1 MVALP
6 APAAPTRAPR
16 PDRADDLPAIKA
28 ALAGSIE
35 ALCLD
40 LMGKPAEGGKRA
52 WRYGRAGSLK
62 VEIAGRKAG
71 TWFSHE
77 ETIGGGP
84 LDLVMRARGV
94 DFREAVEWARGWIG
108 GSIQSAPQVD
118 HQRLHEDELREEAA
132 RIAHARAMWG
142 GAGGVVGTLAA
153 RYLVETRAIP
163 LGAVLDA
170 AAADVIRFHP
180 AYATSP
186 DVRASRRGPAVLFKA
201 TDPSGE
207 LVAIQAVRLDP
218 ETGGKITRT
227 NAKITNGVL
236 SRRGGAV
243 RLPGEGSPIIAEGPE
258 TGLSVW
264 ASTRRPV
271 LIALGGIAKMI
282 GAVPRGST
290 VTLARDG
297 DPAGSPADLALGRAA
312 DELVAAGVRVLVA
325 PPPAFEDLKK
335 ADFND
340 VLRRDGPA
348 AVATIIG
355 TARPW
360 GAPTPPPP
368 SNDDPRPPTRP
379 GPPAREFPK
388 AAPHYAA
395 APMPV
400 EIARG
405 RLQETIEAWIAD
417 ALDWMEG
424 MDPRQVG
431 IKAAAGLGKS
441 HATALALATH
451 PAVAERNVEVYV
463 PNHKLA
469 AEWAEKLCEH
479 APHLRVQVIR
489 GREREDLDGP
499 MCRRAKAATAV
510 ARMGAPV
517 YDSLCSNKDTG
528 QTCPFFGSCRY
539 LEQFA
544 DPAPAVRIMVHE
556 YLGLPRQRGL
566 PKPDLVVVDEAFWR
580 VGITHRSLGIDR
592 LTSVRKLRLFD
603 GKEDPGAIADLLVVA
618 GHVRDALLSGKP
630 LLAELRARGV
640 TAEMLRAAAKTEF
653 GGWETVLVT
662 PEMDDDVI
670 LSRISQADRSD
681 ALRLYRLWKLLE
693 TEIDLP
699 RDVAHGVELRRDDR
713 HPDQPDGERQDR
725 VHLHWRQDIRIHG
738 RPVLALDADLDAEIG
753 RAFLPHLDVV
763 HLPVERRATV
773 IQVADTVASKRRLLK
788 GTRPDDD
795 TPRDLLHV
803 VAMIEGEAGA
813 GRRVLTVAPKA
824 VAERLKPMIE
834 GIPGVDLVHFGA
846 VRGLDQ
852 YRDHDTVIVIGRFQ
866 PPPDGIEAPA
876 RGLWFDRPEPL
887 RFLEPDEHG
896 NRMMPGELRG
906 YRTRSGEPVAA
917 NVSVHPDP
925 DVQRLLE
932 QIRECETA
940 QAIDRLRLVHAKTE
954 KTVIVLSSL
963 VLDLTVDRLTTW
975 RDLVGDP
982 AVRMQAEGFIPCS
995 PRDLA
1000 AAYPG
1005 EFATVKAAERW
1016 MERRGAI
1023 CPKTTPK
1030 PLYEDNIRDRGE
1042 FWARWHFRVSGRRGP
1057 PSTILVAPHVSDPRR
1072 WIEERIGPVTA
1083 LWRADPEP
1091 ADLTRADEPPPTP
1104 APEPR
1109 PAPALVVIEADGRRR
1124 MGPARASPAVELVPE
1139 PEPRI
1144 DPRTLFG
1151 PPVRPGYGVPPP
1163 PWLRLPDR
1171 RVPA

>member
-6 APAAPTRAPR
+6 ASAVTPTRAPR

-40 LMGKPAEGGKRA
+40 LMGQPAEGGKRT

-62 VEIAGRKAG
+62 IEIAGRKAG
-71 TWFSHE
+71 HWFSHE
-77 ETIGGGP
+77 ETVGGGP

-118 HQRLHEDELREEAA
+118 HQRLHEEELREEAA
-132 RIAHARAMWG
+132 RIAHARDMWE
-142 GAGGVVGTLAA
+142 GAGGIVGTLAV
-153 RYLVETRAIP
+153 RYLADVRGIP
-163 LGAVLDA
+163 LGTLLDA
-170 AAADVIRFHP
+170 AAADVVRFHP
-180 AYATSP
+180 AYATAP

-201 TDPSGE
+201 TDPSGA

-218 ETGGKITRT
+218 GTGGKITRT
-227 NAKITNGVL
+227 AAKITNGVL

-243 RLPGEGSPIIAEGPE
+243 RLPGEGAPVICEGPE
-258 TGLSVW
+258 TGLSAW
-264 ASTRRPV
+264 AATRRPV
-271 LIALGGIAKMI
+271 MIALGGIAKMI

-290 VTLARDG
+290 VTLARDA

-312 DELVAAGVRVLVA
+312 DEMVAAGVRVLVA
-325 PPPAFEDLKK
+325 TPPPFEGLKK
-335 ADFND
+335 SDLND
-340 VLRRDGPA
+340 VMRRDGPA
-348 AVATIIG
+348 AVATVIG
-355 TARPW
+355 RARPW

-388 AAPHYAA
+388 APAHYAA

-400 EIARG
+400 EVARG
-405 RLQETIEAWIAD
+405 RLQKTIEAWIAD

-441 HATALALATH
+441 HATALALASN
-451 PAVAERNVEVYV
+451 PAIANRQVEVYV

-469 AEWAEKLCEH
+469 AEWAEKLREH
-479 APHLRVQVIR
+479 APHLRVQVIQ

-499 MCRRAKAATAV
+499 LCRRAKAATAV

-517 YDSLCSNKDTG
+517 YDSLCHNKETG
-528 QTCPFFGSCRY
+528 ETCPYFASCRY

-566 PKPDLVVVDEAFWR
+566 PRPDLVVVDEAFWR

-640 TAEMLRAAAKTEF
+640 TAEMLKAAAKTEF

-662 PEMDDDVI
+662 PEMDDDAI
-670 LSRISQADRSD
+670 LSRVAQADRSD
-681 ALRLYRLWKLLE
+681 ALRLYRLWKILE

-713 HPDQPDGERQDR
+713 HPDQPEGERQDR

-753 RAFLPHLDVV
+753 RTFLPHLDVI

-773 IQVADTVASKRRLLK
+773 IQVADTTASKRRLLK
-788 GTRPDDD
+788 GTRPDEDA
-795 TPRDLLHV
+795 PRDLVHV
-803 VAMIEGEAGA
+803 VAMVEGEAGA

-824 VAERLKPMIE
+824 VADRLGPMIAN
-834 GIPGVDLVHFGA
+834 IPGADLVHFGA

-887 RFLEPDEHG
+887 RFLEPDDAG
-896 NRMMPGELRG
+896 NRMMAAELRG
-906 YRTRSGEPVAA
+906 YRLRSGEMAAA
-917 NVSVHPDP
+917 NVSTHPDP

-932 QIRECETA
+932 QVRECETA
-940 QAIDRLRLVHAKTE
+940 QAIDRLRLVHAEKE

-982 AVRMQAEGFIPCS
+982 GRRMEAEGFIPLS

-1000 AAYPG
+1000 AAYPA
-1005 EFATVKAAERW
+1005 EFANERAAAW
-1016 MERRGAI
+1016 WLERRRAI
-1023 CPKTTPK
+1023 CPINTPF
-1030 PLYEDNIRDRGE
+1030 PICEDNIRATGYIM
-1042 FWARWHFRVSGRRGP
+1042 ARWHFRVSGRPGR
-1057 PSTILVAPHVSDPRR
+1057 PSTILVAPHITDPRP
-1072 WIEERIGPVTA
+1072 WIEARIGPVA
-1083 LWRADPEP
+1083 ELWRTDPEP
-1091 ADLTRADEPPPTP
+1091 VRPPDPHP
-1104 APEPR
+1104 ALAPEPR
-1109 PAPALVVIEADGRRR
+1109 PAPALVVIEPDGRRR
-1124 MGPARASPAVELVPE
+1124 LGPPRASPAVELVPE
-1139 PEPRI
+1139 PEPRL
-1144 DPRTLFG
+1144 DPRTVFG

-1163 PWLRLPDR
+1163 TWLRLPDR
-1171 RVPA
+1171 RVTA